1 MGTLLFTVAL
11 VCFPVMFAYH
21 IVFCVARLAVVGS
34 QGSCGIVQ
42 LAWQAVVQ
50 GGCILAVTTLT
61 SAPLYSGTVLE
72 RFRPASVAA
81 SIDATANGD
90 SSSSS
95 RTRHSNGVGGGYA
108 GLKHIRLKRL
118 KPTVAALVGSGGV
131 CGVRQPAPP
140 TGAWGSPRRGGKGA
154 PVERLKRVSGLGSRP
169 S

>member
-95 RTRHSNGVGGGYA
+95 SRTRHSNGVGGGYA

-118 KPTVAALVGSGGV
+118 KPTVAALVGSGYTPDMTPVFLPEAAQLPRIVPGILK
-131 CGVRQPAPP
+131 GRP
-140 TGAWGSPRRGGKGA
+140 TF
-154 PVERLKRVSGLGSRP
+154 
-169 S
+169 